1 MIRNPRFD
9 IYRIGKKDYLLPSGQ
24 DIQNRS
30 KVMSLGGLATIL
42 WDKFA
47 TDHKIVDM
55 FRIIEEEYGAENQD
69 DRNIISVDVSNVCAA
84 FIRAGALLE
93 ADEISVT
100 EGADAAKDESDSMA
114 DGANIKSDSMAGGA
128 IENLTADTPA
138 ARERLLESEDIFVEK
153 TKDGGYV
160 CSFPKFDSV
169 EDIYITSGE
178 SIRDRFLAYDLEEI
192 AGYDYEMR
200 IASRIPYSF
209 YALMMGRV
217 FIHSSCILYRDRL
230 WLFAAPAGTGK
241 STHVRMWEKNGSAK
255 IINGDL
261 NLIGRK
267 VDGVGKGLAVSSIDR
282 SGESS
287 CECSCNRSVDR
298 SDESSGEP
306 WVYGTPWCGTSEIY
320 ELKDYPLGGIIILR
334 QGYKD
339 YIEDMSYEDG
349 VIGILSRSVSPMWD
363 KKLVR
368 KNVDIISDIAKDI
381 MICKLYCTIND
392 SAYALMKS
400 YIDEYLDG
408 KQER

>member
-1 MIRNPRFD
+1 MQNILNEKKSYGQVGTGMIRNPRFD
-9 IYRIGKKDYLLPSGQ
+9 IYRIGDKEYLLPSGQ
-24 DIQNRS
+24 NIQRRS
-30 KVMSLGGLATIL
+30 KVMCLSGIAPLL
-42 WDKFA
+42 WNEFEY
-47 TDHKIVDM
+47 DHSVVSM
-55 FRIIEEEYGAENQD
+55 FRFVEEKYGAENQD
-69 DRNIISVDVSNVCAA
+69 DRNIISVDVSNVCSA
-84 FIRAGALLE
+84 FIGAGALLE
-93 ADEISVT
+93 EAEP
-100 EGADAAKDESDSMA
+100 
-114 DGANIKSDSMAGGA
+114 
-128 IENLTADTPA
+128 IED
-138 ARERLLESEDIFVEK
+138 RLLESEDIIVDRNGEN
-153 TKDGGYV
+153 GYI
-160 CSFPKFDSV
+160 CSFPRFDSV
-169 EDIYITSGE
+169 EDIYITSDE
-178 SIRDRFLAYDLEEI
+178 SIRDIFLTYDLEEI

-200 IASRIPYSF
+200 IATRIPFSY

-217 FIHSSCILYRDRL
+217 FIHSSSILYRDRL

-241 STHVRMWEKNGSAK
+241 TTHARMWEKNGSAR

-267 VDGVGKGLAVSSIDR
+267 EACVGKGLAVPSIDR

-287 CECSCNRSVDR
+287 CGDSCNRSVDR
-298 SDESSGEP
+298 SDESSGAP
-306 WVYGTPWCGTSEIY
+306 WVYGTPWCGTSKKY
-320 ELKDYPLGGIIILR
+320 ELQDYPLGGIIILR

-392 SAYALMKS
+392 SAYTLMKS

-408 KQER
+408 K

>member
-9 IYRIGKKDYLLPSGQ
+9 IYRIGDKEYLLPSGQ
-24 DIQNRS
+24 NIQRRS
-30 KVMSLGGLATIL
+30 KVMCLSGIAPLL
-42 WDKFA
+42 WNEFEYDRS
-47 TDHKIVDM
+47 VVSM
-55 FRIIEEEYGAENQD
+55 FRFVEEKYGAKNQD

-93 ADEISVT
+93 EAEPIGD
-100 EGADAAKDESDSMA
+100 
-114 DGANIKSDSMAGGA
+114 
-128 IENLTADTPA
+128 
-138 ARERLLESEDIFVEK
+138 RLLESEDIIVDRNGEN
-153 TKDGGYV
+153 GYI
-160 CSFPKFDSV
+160 CSFPRFDSV
-169 EDIYITSGE
+169 EDIYID
-178 SIRDRFLAYDLEEI
+178 SIADNEDGAFKEAGVSTEHALNNMNAYYLNEI
-192 AGYDYEMR
+192 ADYDYELR
-200 IASRIPYSF
+200 IATRIPYSY
-209 YALMMGRV
+209 YALMSGRV
-217 FIHSSCILYRDRL
+217 FVHSASILYRGRL

-241 STHVRMWEKNGSAK
+241 TTHARMWEKNGSAR

-267 VDGVGKGLAVSSIDR
+267 EACVGKGLAVPSIDR

-320 ELKDYPLGGIIILR
+320 ELQDYPLGGIIILR

-392 SAYALMKS
+392 SAYTLMKS

-408 KQER
+408 K

>member
-9 IYRIGKKDYLLPSGQ
+9 IYRIGKNDYLLPSGQ
-24 DIQNRS
+24 DIQRRS
-30 KVMSLGGLATIL
+30 KVMSLSGLATIL

-47 TDHKIVDM
+47 SDHKIVDM

-93 ADEISVT
+93 ASEMSVT
-100 EGADAAKDESDSMA
+100 DRVDDANNKPDSMA
-114 DGANIKSDSMAGGA
+114 DGAIDDITGD
-128 IENLTADTPA
+128 IPA
-138 ARERLLESEDIFVEK
+138 ARDRLLESEDIVVDK
-153 TKDGGYV
+153 TENGGYV
-160 CSFPKFDSV
+160 CSFPKFDLV
-169 EDIYITSGE
+169 EDINITSGE
-178 SIRDRFLAYDLEEI
+178 SIRDRFLTYDLEEI

-200 IASRIPYSF
+200 IATRIPFSY

-217 FIHSSCILYRDRL
+217 FIHSSSILYRDRL

-241 STHVRMWEKNGSAK
+241 TTHARMWEKNGSAR

-267 VDGVGKGLAVSSIDR
+267 EACVGKGLAVPSIDR

-287 CECSCNRSVDR
+287 CGGSCNRSVDK

-306 WVYGTPWCGTSEIY
+306 WVYGTPWCGTSGIY

-339 YIEDMSYEDG
+339 YIEEMSYEDG

-368 KNVDIISDIAKDI
+368 KNVDIITDIAKDI
-381 MICKLYCTIND
+381 MICKLYCTIDD
-392 SAYALMKS
+392 SAYTLMKS
-400 YIDEYLDG
+400 YIDGYLDC
-408 KQER
+408 K

>member
-9 IYRIGKKDYLLPSGQ
+9 IYRIGKNDYLLPSGQ
-24 DIQNRS
+24 DIQRRS
-30 KVMSLGGLATIL
+30 KVMSLSGLATIL

-47 TDHKIVDM
+47 SDHKIVDM

-93 ADEISVT
+93 ASEMSVT
-100 EGADAAKDESDSMA
+100 DRVDDANNKPDSMA
-114 DGANIKSDSMAGGA
+114 DGAIDDITGD
-128 IENLTADTPA
+128 IPA
-138 ARERLLESEDIFVEK
+138 ARDRLLESEDIVVDKIEN
-153 TKDGGYV
+153 GGYV
-160 CSFPKFDSV
+160 CSFPKFDLV
-169 EDIYITSGE
+169 EDINITSGE
-178 SIRDRFLAYDLEEI
+178 SIRDRFLTYDLEEI

-200 IASRIPYSF
+200 IATRIPFSY

-217 FIHSSCILYRDRL
+217 FIHSSSILYRDRL

-241 STHVRMWEKNGSAK
+241 TTHARMWEKNGSAR

-267 VDGVGKGLAVSSIDR
+267 EACVGKGLAVPSIDR

-287 CECSCNRSVDR
+287 CGGSCNRSVDK

-306 WVYGTPWCGTSEIY
+306 WVYGTPWCGTSGIY

-339 YIEDMSYEDG
+339 YIEEMSYEDG

-368 KNVDIISDIAKDI
+368 KNVDIITDIAKDI

-392 SAYALMKS
+392 SAYTLMKS

-408 KQER
+408 K

>member
-1 MIRNPRFD
+1 MQNILNEKKSYGQVGTGMIRNPRFD
-9 IYRIGKKDYLLPSGQ
+9 IYRIGDKEYLLPSGQ
-24 DIQNRS
+24 NIQRRS
-30 KVMSLGGLATIL
+30 KVMCLSGIAPLL
-42 WDKFA
+42 WNEFEY
-47 TDHKIVDM
+47 DHSVVSM
-55 FRIIEEEYGAENQD
+55 FRFVEEKYGAKNQD
-69 DRNIISVDVSNVCAA
+69 DRNIISVDVSNVCSA
-84 FIRAGALLE
+84 FIGAGALLE
-93 ADEISVT
+93 EAEPIGD
-100 EGADAAKDESDSMA
+100 
-114 DGANIKSDSMAGGA
+114 
-128 IENLTADTPA
+128 
-138 ARERLLESEDIFVEK
+138 RLLESEDIIVDRNGEN
-153 TKDGGYV
+153 GYI
-160 CSFPKFDSV
+160 CSFPRFDSV
-169 EDIYITSGE
+169 EDIYITSDE
-178 SIRDRFLAYDLEEI
+178 SIRDIFLTYDLEEI

-200 IASRIPYSF
+200 IATRIPFSY

-217 FIHSSCILYRDRL
+217 FIHSSSILYRDRL

-241 STHVRMWEKNGSAK
+241 TTHARMWEKNGSAR

-267 VDGVGKGLAVSSIDR
+267 EACVGKGLAVPSIDR

-287 CECSCNRSVDR
+287 CGGSCNRSVDR

-306 WVYGTPWCGTSEIY
+306 WVYGTPWCGTSGIY

-339 YIEDMSYEDG
+339 YIEEMSYEDG

-368 KNVDIISDIAKDI
+368 KNVDIIADIAKDI

-392 SAYALMKS
+392 SAYTLMKS

-408 KQER
+408 K